1 MFYHEYPP
9 PPALSPYIQC
19 FWMLEHDYTQPFH
32 DHEHLWADTHVECI
46 FSFGERY
53 YTPRY
58 PTPEDPKPRNH
69 ASESPENRQ
78 PQNPTREKPENPE
91 TRKLRKPA
99 PENRNYPLPQNFI
112 LGPLTKQLLLY
123 SKGVTS
129 FIAVRFH
136 PGGLAAFTT
145 HKATDLPD
153 NILPI
158 AKVLPEQT
166 TTLAENLQNQTR
178 ETKLRLLTQHFQ
190 NLLLP
195 SVPNELQNILA
206 LTATLKTHHGMQKI
220 ADLAKQFGINPRK
233 LERHFLQYIGLPA
246 KLFAR
251 ILRFNYAK
259 DLITQ
264 NPDISLAALAYETGY
279 ADQAHFSKNFRQLF
293 DLSPAQFKA
302 RIQKFRTDTSGLGHD
317 VVFVQD

>member
-1 MFYHEYPP
+1 
-9 PPALSPYIQC
+9 
-19 FWMLEHDYTQPFH
+19 MLEHDYTQPFH

-46 FSFGERY
+46 FSFGEPY
-53 YTPRY
+53 YR
-58 PTPEDPKPRNH
+58 R
-69 ASESPENRQ
+69 SE
-78 PQNPTREKPENPE
+78 T
-91 TRKLRKPA
+91 
-99 PENRNYPLPQNFI
+99 RNYPLPQNFI

-123 SKGVTS
+123 SKGVTG

-153 NILPI
+153 NILPL

-166 TTLAENLQNQTR
+166 IALAENLQNQTR
-178 ETKLRLLTQHFQ
+178 EAKLNLLTHHFET
-190 NLLLP
+190 LLP
-195 SVPNELQNILA
+195 PKVPADLQNILA
-206 LTATLKTHHGMQKI
+206 LTSTLKTHHGMQKI
-220 ADLAKQFGINPRK
+220 TDLAKQFDINPRK

-246 KLFAR
+246 KRFAR
-251 ILRFNYAK
+251 IIKFNHARE
-259 DLITQ
+259 LISQ

-302 RIQKFRTDTSGLGHD
+302 QIKKFRNDTNDKDHD
-317 VVFVQD
+317 VVFIQD

>member
-19 FWMLEHDYTQPFH
+19 FWTLEHDYTQPFH

-58 PTPEDPKPRNH
+58 P
-69 ASESPENRQ
+69 
-78 PQNPTREKPENPE
+78 
-91 TRKLRKPA
+91 
-99 PENRNYPLPQNFI
+99 LPQNFI

-123 SKGVTS
+123 SNGVTS

-166 TTLAENLQNQTR
+166 IALAENLQNQTR
-178 ETKLRLLTQHFQ
+178 EAKLQLLTQHFQ
-190 NLLLP
+190 NLLP
-195 SVPNELQNILA
+195 SSVPTDLQNILA
-206 LTATLKTHHGMQKI
+206 LTSTLKTHHGMQKI
-220 ADLAKQFGINPRK
+220 ADLAKQFDINPRK

-251 ILRFNYAK
+251 ILRFNHAK
-259 DLITQ
+259 DLINQ
-264 NPDISLAALAYETGY
+264 NPDIPLAALAYETGY

-293 DLSPAQFKA
+293 NLSPAQFKA
-302 RIQKFRTDTSGLGHD
+302 QIKKFRTDTKGQGHD
-317 VVFVQD
+317 VVFIQD